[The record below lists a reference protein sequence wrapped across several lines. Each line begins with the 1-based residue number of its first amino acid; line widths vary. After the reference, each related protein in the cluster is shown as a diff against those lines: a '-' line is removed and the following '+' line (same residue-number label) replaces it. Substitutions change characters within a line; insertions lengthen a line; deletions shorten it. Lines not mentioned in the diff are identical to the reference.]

1 MAGITTISSTTNG
14 ISTLPNSIVAS
25 GNGLYDYIYG
35 GANYTNIT
43 MGFVYSIGSISSVA
57 NTLVISGVD
66 TGHIRSG
73 LQTIFEIATPNLYPG
88 GYNTSNLS
96 DFDST
101 DENVN
106 YQIKISNI
114 LPKTTYF
121 VRSYIKYSSS
131 AFQDPFY
138 KYGAQLSIQSSD
150 GIPGGRGYYISDTT
164 VGFYDPLQVRDAS
177 EGVERVLTTDSSGLA
192 TWKPIKSLFS
202 FGHYIGERYGG
213 GIVAAVW
220 REGDD
225 EKVLI
230 VAEADITVDTPT
242 GTSYTSAWAYES
254 ANSLLVGSSA
264 QSKYNGYLNTAAI
277 VAQSITLG
285 TTYSAAAGAAAYRGN
300 GFEDWYLPSYYEL
313 NQVFNNLAI
322 INKVIGSETLITSSP
337 YWTSTE
343 YPLNSINGY
352 RLAYVFS
359 VWGGGFTSTYT
370 TEAKNSLARVRPVRK
385 ESAYTGDGLILNLD
399 ATKKKSF
406 SDTDYLNIGIES
418 KWKDLVNGGM
428 TSSYSFNL
436 SAYPTTPTGG
446 TTIPLLTDL
455 TTGGTSD
462 SLAYRKMGNW
472 GFTKINGTSTPT
484 LYNNTGESSL
494 VSDYFSVGTYAY
506 LQFETIDQSTV
517 KSSVD
522 ATVNVYVSINSGTP
536 GVYTLIR
543 QISNTVGDN
552 NNSSGGSP
560 INVSLSQFSG
570 KSISIKITAPN
581 ASYIDTTN
589 RFGPSVDNLYVKTTT
604 GGYQPTGPLYLPTES
619 GFLRFNGTGSN
630 TSLSTSFGSYASF
643 KAPVGNTNI
652 VTVEMWVRMR
662 KPTTAAGMLFGWN
675 NYGVLTRAD
684 GFGFNTGNGE
694 IYGISGAMIQS
705 LGLVDNW
712 VHYVF
717 EMRAEPSNPTVSY
730 TSNKIYINGNLQN
743 LSAQVAPYGLNLTLG
758 KELPANRN
766 FNGGVGKIGGWG
778 SDNRYLFN
786 GDISVFR
793 IYNRALTKD
802 EIMKNYSFE
811 KKRYEILPVLMKN
824 DLVTSINFDDS
835 NSYSGAG
842 TISGTVNDL
851 SGNNVN
857 ASLVIT
863 PTTKV
868 PVVKRTDT
876 LYNGKEIIFT
886 GELTTNSSLFW
897 NATTNITNFLTFLG
911 MNNNSIS
918 ISLWVKLGIRKTTDQ
933 EIIVKWSDTAGF
945 IGPWD
950 IYQSNALSVGS
961 YINFRLWDG
970 VSRDSYITRTGTKR
984 VYTDKWMHICATYNS
999 TTKKMKTYI
1008 DSAID
1013 IDSSVPSGYEL
1024 TNQLGNIYVGSR
1036 PPVSYTSGTGTWVCP
1051 PGITSVIVE
1060 CWGAGG
1066 GGGGGNSQG
1075 AGGGG
1080 GGGYAKN
1087 TITVIPGTTYYW
1099 SAGLGGA
1106 AGPAGTG
1113 AVNGVAG
1120 GSSWFN
1126 STNVAPTS
1134 IAGVMA
1140 SGGGGGISQT
1150 NGAGGAG
1157 GSGIYGTTLFSGGA
1171 GSAGLNLANN
1181 GGGGGGGAA
1190 GTIGAGSGGGVPA
1203 SSLLNSTTTAGI
1215 AGLNGGS
1222 GGKGGIYLLSGSSA
1236 GVNGTIPGGGGG
1248 GCFYFSINNVTG
1260 GRGGDGK
1267 VAIYFNTEF
1276 TGSIANV
1283 QIYRKE
1289 LSIGEIKNNYDADK
1303 FEFENFNDADKFY
1316 SHEIN
1321 GNPTFSIS
1329 QNLSLEI
1336 GAVSNEKILKLND
1349 SGYSKWTD
1357 KSALFSRPE
1366 NYRYIGEL
1374 YGGGIIVAMWYYPKT
1389 IFNYLIMSLDDVSV
1403 GSQWSNVTNL
1413 SAGATSEFKGET
1425 NTATIIGQ
1433 GGHVTSAAK
1442 LCDDY
1447 SAEGFTDWYL
1457 PSCFEMNQA
1466 FNAASI
1472 VDTVLGSDKLD
1483 GTYWT
1488 STEPYNNNGVLA
1500 ALSYSFTESGTST
1513 GIQKTAAKTN
1523 TYKVR
1528 AFRLATN
1535 AIQTTTWDPTWDED
1549 YTPWRRTWRD
1559 WDSIDWYPA
1568 RYSPW
1573 DFDYWRDWRR
1583 TSISIDVL
1591 PLVTEEPEHPDN
1603 NTIYGNGYYYDSP
1616 QGYVSMTFSNSIYGG
1631 ETVLSTGV
1639 CWSTTSTTP
1648 TLSDSVVYTISGKT
1662 KTPNIMGKVLG
1673 TPWEGSEFAY
1683 TYHFIYL
1690 RAFLTTPSGTYYSTN
1705 SGAASA
1711 GGAAAFGDQNNVIQ
1725 PQGTTYSTTAT
1736 TYATYPTGCFVFRR
1750 DIAAYGRS

>member
-1 MAGITTISSTTNG
+1 MTISSISSTTVELTG
-14 ISTLPNSIVAS
+14 RVFGVIIAK
-25 GNGLYDYIYG
+25 GNGSFYKGSIGNFTDIKL
-35 GANYTNIT
+35 
-43 MGFVYSIGSISSVA
+43 GFVYSTQPISTSLSNDALVPSSGQLI
-57 NTLVISGVD
+57 NTLVKPEIYNPILDGDLYGNSINWDYSMKID
-66 TGHIRSG
+66 TLLPNTVYYVRAYTSG
-73 LQTIFEIATPNLYPG
+73 LYGSVA
-88 GYNTSNLS
+88 
-96 DFDST
+96 
-101 DENVN
+101 
-106 YQIKISNI
+106 KI
-114 LPKTTYF
+114 
-121 VRSYIKYSSS
+121 
-131 AFQDPFY
+131 
-138 KYGAQLSIQSSD
+138 KYGAQLSISTLS
-150 GIPGGRGYYISDTT
+150 GAGGGHGYHISDTT

-370 TEAKNSLARVRPVRK
+370 TEVKNSFARVRPVRK

-522 ATVNVYVSINSGTP
+522 ATINVYVSINSGTP

-581 ASYIDTTN
+581 ASYIDTGN
-589 RFGPSVDNLYVKTTT
+589 RFGPSVDNLYVRTTT

-675 NYGVLTRAD
+675 NYDVLTRAD

-694 IYGISGAMIQS
+694 IYGISSDMIQS

-717 EMRAEPSNPTVSY
+717 EMRAEPSNPAVSY

-743 LSAQVAPYGLNLTLG
+743 LSAQVAPYGINLTLG
-758 KELPANRN
+758 IEIPANRN

-802 EIMKNYSFE
+802 EIMKNYSTE

-824 DLVTSINFDDS
+824 GLVTSINFDDS

-863 PTTKV
+863 PTTAV
-868 PVVKRTDT
+868 PAVVRTNT
-876 LYNGKEIIFT
+876 LYNGKELIFT
-886 GELTTNSSLFW
+886 GDLTTNPSLFW
-897 NATTNITNFLTFLG
+897 NTTTNITNFLAFTGIF
-911 MNNNSIS
+911 SIS
-918 ISLWVKLGIRKTTDQ
+918 ISFWVKLGAIKDTPQ
-933 EIIVKWSDTAGF
+933 ELIVKWSDTAGF
-945 IGPWD
+945 IGPWN
-950 IYQSNALSVGS
+950 IYQIGS

-970 VSRDSYITRTGTKR
+970 VSTSSYITKSGNKTLNTG
-984 VYTDKWMHICATYNS
+984 KWMHVCATYNS

-1008 DSAID
+1008 DSVID
-1013 IDSSVPSGYEL
+1013 IDSSVPYGYNL
-1024 TNQLGNIYVGSR
+1024 VNHLGNVYVGGR
-1036 PPVSYTSGTGTWVCP
+1036 PPVSYTSGAGTWVCP
-1051 PGITSVIVE
+1051 QGVTSVIVE

-1066 GGGGGNSQG
+1066 GGGGGNNQG

-1087 TITVIPGTTYYW
+1087 TITVTPGTTYYW
-1099 SAGLGGA
+1099 SAGAGGV
-1106 AGPAGTG
+1106 AGPAGAG
-1113 AVNGVAG
+1113 AANGGAG
-1120 GSSWFN
+1120 GASWFN
-1126 STNVAPTS
+1126 STNTTPTS

-1140 SGGGGGISQT
+1140 GGGGGGISQT
-1150 NGAGGAG
+1150 NGAGGAAG
-1157 GSGIYGTTLFSGGA
+1157 VGIYGTTRYNGGSGA
-1171 GSAGLNLANN
+1171 NGLNTADNG

-1190 GTIGAGSGGGVPA
+1190 GTIGNGYNGG
-1203 SSLLNSTTTAGI
+1203 SSLSSTTRGL
-1215 AGLNGGS
+1215 AGLNGGNGGVGGGYLQS
-1222 GGKGGIYLLSGSSA
+1222 GANAGG
-1236 GVNGTIPGGGGG
+1236 NGTTPGGGGG
-1248 GCFYFSINNVTG
+1248 GGFYFSTNNVG
-1260 GRGGDGK
+1260 GGVGGSGK
-1267 VAIYFNTEF
+1267 VSIYFNVGF
-1276 TGSIANV
+1276 AGSIANV
-1283 QIYRKE
+1283 QIYGKE
-1289 LSIGEIKNNYDADK
+1289 LSVGEIKNNYDADK

-1389 IFNYLIMSLDDVSV
+1389 IFNYLIMSLEDVSA

-1413 SAGATSEFKGET
+1413 FAGATSEFKGET
-1425 NTATIIGQ
+1425 NTTTIMGQ

-1442 LCDDY
+1442 LCADY
-1447 SAEGFTDWYL
+1447 SAEGFTDWHL
-1457 PSCFEMNQA
+1457 PSCFEMNHA

-1488 STEPYNNNGVLA
+1488 STEPYNDNGTLNA
-1500 ALSYSFTESGTST
+1500 ISYSFTESGTST

-1568 RYSPW
+1568 RYSVW

-1591 PLVTEEPEHPDN
+1591 PLVTEEPEHVDN

-1648 TLSDSVVYTISGKT
+1648 TLSDSVAYTISGKT

-1673 TPWEGSEFAY
+1673 TPYEGSEYAY

-1711 GGAAAFGDQNNVIQ
+1711 GGAAAFGGRNNVIQ
-1725 PQGTTYSTTAT
+1725 PQGTTYSTSAT

-1750 DIAAYGRS
+1750 DISAYGRS